1 LIKSTD
7 RVELIIAEFNVSLR
21 AAAKALP
28 SPLLSG
34 CGWHDASRFVFK
46 SACIMPCMELLS
58 PRFDLAPQSSSTV
71 QLEAIKSN
79 GEEIDEQIYCFLIT
93 CEAHCKSGER
103 LLLQVLQRC
112 RGFGDSEDWVVLWDV
127 EQLAHS

>member
-1 LIKSTD
+1 
-7 RVELIIAEFNVSLR
+7 
-21 AAAKALP
+21 
-28 SPLLSG
+28 
-34 CGWHDASRFVFK
+34 
-46 SACIMPCMELLS
+46 MPCMELLS

-93 CEAHCKSGER
+93 REAQCKSGER